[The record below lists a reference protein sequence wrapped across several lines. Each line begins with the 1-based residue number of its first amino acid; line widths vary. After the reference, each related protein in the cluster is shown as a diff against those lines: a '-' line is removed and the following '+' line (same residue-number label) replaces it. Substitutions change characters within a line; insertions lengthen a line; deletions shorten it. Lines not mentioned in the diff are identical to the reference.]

1 VAVAAATL
9 VLVATQPTLAAA
21 MEAQELYS
29 LASQTGVF
37 LDTMQAVAVDQE
49 IVCPAVLQAQAAAAL
64 VVREV
69 EVLMVLLVRLDLG
82 L

>member
-1 VAVAAATL
+1 MAAATL

-21 MEAQELYS
+21 MEAQELY
-29 LASQTGVF
+29 LPASQTGVF
-37 LDTMQAVAVDQE
+37 LDTMQAAVADQE
-49 IVCPAVLQAQAAAAL
+49 IVCPVALQAQAVAVL

-69 EVLMVLLVRLDLG
+69 GVLMVLLDLLDLG

>member
-1 VAVAAATL
+1 MAAATL

-21 MEAQELYS
+21 MEAQELY
-29 LASQTGVF
+29 LPASQTGAF

-49 IVCPAVLQAQAAAAL
+49 IVCPAVLQAQAVAGL
-64 VVREV
+64 VAQEV
-69 EVLMVLLVRLDLG
+69 EDLMALLDLLDLG